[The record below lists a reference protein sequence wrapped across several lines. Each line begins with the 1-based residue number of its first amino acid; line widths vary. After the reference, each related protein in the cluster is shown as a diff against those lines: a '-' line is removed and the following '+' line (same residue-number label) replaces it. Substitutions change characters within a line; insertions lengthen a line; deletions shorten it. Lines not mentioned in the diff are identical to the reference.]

1 MKNYYIV
8 LDTET
13 ANGLDDPLTY
23 DIGFAV
29 IDKKG
34 KVYEKHSYIIKD
46 IFVYMPELMK
56 TAYYAN
62 KISIYIADLD
72 AGARELKT
80 FFEVRRI
87 INEIIKKY
95 NIKALMAH
103 NARFDIKALNTT
115 IRYLTKSIYRYFLP
129 YGVTVWDTLA
139 MARTTIGKQKTY
151 INWCKKNNYLTKNGQ
166 VRLTAEILHRYL
178 TLDNN
183 FKESHTGLEDV
194 LIEKDIFVRC
204 ERQHKKMDRTYWK
217 IKEAV

>member
-72 AGARELKT
+72 AGTRELKT

-87 INEIIKKY
+87 INEVIKKY

-115 IRYLTKSIYRYFLP
+115 IRYLTKSKCRYFLP
-129 YGVTVWDTLA
+129 YEVTVWDTLA

-151 INWCKKNNYLTKNGQ
+151 VNWCKKNNYLTKNGQ

-178 TLDNN
+178 TLNNN

-204 ERQHKKMDRTYWK
+204 ERQHKKMNRTYWK

>member
-1 MKNYYIV
+1 
-8 LDTET
+8 
-13 ANGLDDPLTY
+13 
-23 DIGFAV
+23 
-29 IDKKG
+29 
-34 KVYEKHSYIIKD
+34 
-46 IFVYMPELMK
+46 MPELMK

-72 AGARELKT
+72 AGTRELKT

-115 IRYLTKSIYRYFLP
+115 IRYLTKSKYRYFLP

-151 INWCKKNNYLTKNGQ
+151 VNWCKKNNYLTKNGQ

-204 ERQHKKMDRTYWK
+204 ERQHKKMNRTYWK

>member
-1 MKNYYIV
+1 MRNYYIV

-34 KVYEKHSYIIKD
+34 NVYEKHSYVIKD
-46 IFVYMPELMK
+46 IFIYMSDLMQ
-56 TAYYAN
+56 TAYYAS
-62 KISIYIADLD
+62 KIPNYIEDLN
-72 AGARELKT
+72 AGTRQLKT

-87 INEIIKKY
+87 ILDIINRY
-95 NIKALMAH
+95 HIKAVMAH
-103 NARFDIKALNTT
+103 NARFDINALNTT
-115 IRYLTKSIYRYFLP
+115 IRYLTKSRMRYFFP
-129 YGVTVWDTLA
+129 YGTTVWCTLA

-151 INWCKKNNYLTKNGQ
+151 INWCKKNNYLTKNGR
-166 VRLTAEILHRYL
+166 VKLTAEILHRYL
-178 TLDNN
+178 TLDND

-204 ERQHKKMDRTYWK
+204 ERQHKKMNRTYWK
-217 IKEAV
+217 IKEAA